1 MIMKKNNMQN
11 VVKNITSQQQQKWQF
26 NVYKANKI
34 CNTHKS

>member
-1 MIMKKNNMQN
+1 
-11 VVKNITSQQQQKWQF
+11 VKNITSQQQQQQQQKWQF